1 MADTTTGLDQIS
13 EIAEVLTKIIDTQG
27 KIEINNPVIWSQY
40 LHRWT
45 NKDWENMLAGFRI
58 ILENRPDAVK
68 QYHKNNFER
77 AVTAL
82 KKDRHYSDRA
92 LDTKNNK
99 RIAWA
104 MINTFREVL
113 ADLTLRPQELPNK
126 PKSQPQKN
134 KVTTEHTPEYTRVTV
149 WHNLFEDDARS

>member
-1 MADTTTGLDQIS
+1 MADIATGLDQIS
-13 EIAEVLTKIIDTQG
+13 EIAGTLNNIIDSQG
-27 KIEINNPVIWSQY
+27 KIEINNPTIWQNY
-40 LHRWT
+40 LHRWS
-45 NKDWENMLAGFRI
+45 NKDWENMLAGFRV

-77 AVTAL
+77 AITAL

-113 ADLTLRPQELPNK
+113 ADLDTQEQTKQPEVK
-126 PKSQPQKN
+126 QPKH
-134 KVTTEHTPEYTRVTV
+134 KVTTEHTSDYTRVTV
-149 WHNLFEDDARS
+149 WHNLFEDDA